1 MKNAMQFTMPSVF
14 RSGLLAVLL
23 LMFSHLDAQ
32 LFISNF
38 EKFGLGIGTR
48 SAQPFILEARIGTNN
63 RLVDTRIELAGLYQL
78 QDETYHSISAGI
90 AIALSPFADV
100 TNIGLTIPVQLEIF
114 PIPDFKRIALFI
126 EAGPEFLLDQD
137 EVDLRHTWGFRYY
150 FSEPY

>member
-1 MKNAMQFTMPSVF
+1 MKNSSQKTLKTIFK
-14 RSGLLAVLL
+14 AVLL
-23 LMFSHLDAQ
+23 AFFLLIFGHTNAQ

-63 RLVDTRIELAGLYQL
+63 RLVDTRFEAAGLYQL
-78 QDETYHSISAGI
+78 QNETYHSISAGI
-90 AIALSPFADV
+90 AIALSPFAEAA
-100 TNIGLTIPVQLEIF
+100 NIGVTIPVQLEIF

-150 FSEPY
+150 FSELN